1 MSDNASTK
9 KWLIPITI
17 TSATSV
23 CKSINKNLTYLQIT
37 KFDPVFEMGRG
48 NNSNLKPS
56 SRKSL
61 IVLM

>member
-17 TSATSV
+17 TSTTSV
-23 CKSINKNLTYLQIT
+23 YKSINKNLTYLQIT

-56 SRKSL
+56 RKSL

>member
-17 TSATSV
+17 TSTTSV
-23 CKSINKNLTYLQIT
+23 YKSINKNLTYLQIT